1 MNMVLV
7 SGHLHHR
14 VHTTVQALELMI
26 NQDGIWAKPGGGVN
40 PKLVMAISGALDGQT
55 AAHYEET
62 DTDEIYWGMN
72 GGHPKRKELIGAGSA
87 ELLIESDLH
96 PPRAGTFGL
105 IERHGVLTLVTQQGL
120 PPSRDPDTSRGVMLI
135 ISTLGEIDK
144 DASVQPLLDL
154 EIAPARVIVAVLDA
168 DGQLVLSYSTGETS
182 VFTFDTHGAIR
193 ESRRNQFEREV
204 EAGTA
209 KWIF

>member
-1 MNMVLV
+1 
-7 SGHLHHR
+7 
-14 VHTTVQALELMI
+14 
-26 NQDGIWAKPGGGVN
+26 
-40 PKLVMAISGALDGQT
+40 
-55 AAHYEET
+55 
-62 DTDEIYWGMN
+62 
-72 GGHPKRKELIGAGSA
+72 
-87 ELLIESDLH
+87 
-96 PPRAGTFGL
+96 
-105 IERHGVLTLVTQQGL
+105 
-120 PPSRDPDTSRGVMLI
+120 MLI